1 MKIEKAAKIEN
12 FFMLDTVSLAKELLG
27 KLIIVKNAG
36 KILSGYIVET
46 EAYLGVIDEACHGYK
61 GKRTPKVEAL
71 YQKAGTVYIYT
82 MHTHKMLNIVSCEKN
97 NPQAVLIRGIE
108 PLKNREIMEENRG
121 KTGVIVSNG
130 PGKLT
135 KAMGINDKFNMSEV
149 KIISNGTYLKKA
161 DKNTDKSKVNKKLIY
176 ENIIKKSIIKENTIY
191 LDFNDAKNP
200 EKIEISPRIGIPNKG
215 KWTDELLRFYVA
227 GNKYV
232 SGMKKSE
239 YTDKCWKSDD

>member
-1 MKIEKAAKIEN
+1 MKIEKVAKIED

-161 DKNTDKSKVNKKLIY
+161 DKNTENKKLIY

-200 EKIEISPRIGIPNKG
+200 EKIKISPRIGIPNKG

>member
-1 MKIEKAAKIEN
+1 MKIEEVAKIED

-215 KWTDELLRFYVA
+215 KWTDE
-227 GNKYV
+227 
-232 SGMKKSE
+232 
-239 YTDKCWKSDD
+239 

>member
-1 MKIEKAAKIEN
+1 MKIEEVAKIED

-108 PLKNREIMEENRG
+108 PLKNREIMEENRR

-200 EKIEISPRIGIPNKG
+200 EMIKISRRIGIPNKG

>member
-1 MKIEKAAKIEN
+1 MKIEKVAKIED
-12 FFMLDTVSLAKELLG
+12 FFMLDTVSMAKELLG

-149 KIISNGTYLKKA
+149 KIISNGTYL
-161 DKNTDKSKVNKKLIY
+161 
-176 ENIIKKSIIKENTIY
+176 IKKSIIKENTIY

>member
-1 MKIEKAAKIEN
+1 MEK
-12 FFMLDTVSLAKELLG
+12 
-27 KLIIVKNAG
+27 
-36 KILSGYIVET
+36 
-46 EAYLGVIDEACHGYK
+46 
-61 GKRTPKVEAL
+61 
-71 YQKAGTVYIYT
+71 
-82 MHTHKMLNIVSCEKN
+82 
-97 NPQAVLIRGIE
+97 
-108 PLKNREIMEENRG
+108 NRG

-149 KIISNGTYLKKA
+149 KIISNGAYLKKV
-161 DKNTDKSKVNKKLIY
+161 DKNTDKSKVNEKLIY

-191 LDFNDAKNP
+191 LDFNDAKNT

>member
-1 MKIEKAAKIEN
+1 MKIEEVAKIED

-46 EAYLGVIDEACHGYK
+46 EAYLGAVDEACHGYK

-149 KIISNGTYLKKA
+149 KIISNGIYLKKA

-200 EKIEISPRIGIPNKG
+200 EKIKISSRIGIPNKG

>member
-1 MKIEKAAKIEN
+1 MKIEEVAKIED

-108 PLKNREIMEENRG
+108 PLKNREIMEENRR

-215 KWTDELLRFYVA
+215 IWTEKPLRFYVA
-227 GNKYV
+227 GNGYV
-232 SGMKKSE
+232 SGMRKSE
-239 YTDKCWKSDD
+239 YTDKCWKDL

>member
-1 MKIEKAAKIEN
+1 MKIEKVAKIED

-71 YQKAGTVYIYT
+71 YQKAGIVYIYT

-200 EKIEISPRIGIPNKG
+200 EKIKISPRIGIPNKG

-239 YTDKCWKSDD
+239 YTYKCWKSDD